1 MDESSLPLLPP
12 PEEGRDAVDRHW
24 MTQALALARQAADL
38 GEVPV
43 GALLLGADG
52 VVLGAAHNQPIGR
65 HDPTAHAEI
74 LALRQGAE
82 RLGNYRLGGST
93 LYVTLEPCAMCAGA
107 ILHARVQ
114 RLVYAATDPKGG
126 AVVSLYPLL
135 ADPRMNHQVLLRGGV
150 CAEEAGILLR
160 AFFRAR
166 RA

>member
-1 MDESSLPLLPP
+1 MDEDYPPSSPAG
-12 PEEGRDAVDRHW
+12 EQDAVDRHW
-24 MTQALALARQAADL
+24 MAQALALARQAADL

-52 VVLGAAHNQPIGR
+52 VILGAAHNQPIGR

-74 LALRQGAE
+74 LALRQGAA
-82 RLGNYRLGGST
+82 RVGNYRLGGST

-107 ILHARVQ
+107 ILHARVR
-114 RLVYAATDPKGG
+114 RLVYAAADPKGG
-126 AVVSLYPLL
+126 AVASLYSLL

-150 CAEEAGILLR
+150 CAEEAGLLLR

-166 RA
+166 RG

>member
-1 MDESSLPLLPP
+1 MDEDYPAGPPL
-12 PEEGRDAVDRHW
+12 EEGQDAVDRHW
-24 MTQALALARQAADL
+24 MGQALALARQAADL

-43 GALLLGADG
+43 GALLLGADN

-82 RLGNYRLGGST
+82 RVGNYRLAGST

-114 RLVYAATDPKGG
+114 RLVYAAADPKGG

-135 ADPRMNHQVLLRGGV
+135 ADPRMNHQVMLCGGV
-150 CAEEAGILLR
+150 RAEEAGLLLR

-166 RA
+166 RG